1 MIKDGKPYTCEK
13 GHTDFELMSDG
24 ETMGHMSQ
32 KVFEAQ
38 VYAWIDRYILPAKRV
53 NNMHNSYSLKH
64 RLEHWATGGL
74 YITNNQFKD
83 AMMNRGFYPVDEN
96 ELNWRYKIRIS
107 NIDDH
112 GKVPPEEFIK
122 GWF

>member
-24 ETMGHMSQ
+24 ETMGHMDQ
-32 KVFEAQ
+32 EMFEKQ
-38 VYAWIDRYILPAKRV
+38 VYAWIDRYILPTKRV
-53 NNMHNSYSLKH
+53 NNMYNSYSLKH
-64 RLEHWATGGL
+64 RLEHWAIGGL

-96 ELNWRYKIRIS
+96 ELNWRYKIKIS
-107 NIDDH
+107 NADDY
-112 GKVPPEEFIK
+112 GRLAPEELFE
-122 GWF
+122 